1 MLCTEDVSADSV
13 KELYAGRL
21 VPLDKN
27 PGIRPVGI
35 GEVLRRIISKAVTS
49 LLKEDIIE
57 SAGLLQTCSGL
68 EGGIE
73 AAIHSMSR
81 AFNLDDTEAMLLVD
95 ANNAFNSINR
105 KVALHNVH
113 RICPSFHRFLQN
125 SYQAPVRLFL
135 SGSNRYIWSKEGA
148 TQGDPAAMAF
158 YALATRP
165 LMDVLAK
172 IKEVLQTWYAD
183 DTAGCGTLEKL
194 KLWWDKLC
202 EVGPLYGYHPKPSKT
217 ILIVKELVHLP
228 KANALFGKSGVKV
241 TLEGERHLGAVV
253 GSKKYRDEYVKDKV
267 AGWVRDV
274 EELAEIGKNEPQAA
288 YSAYVKGLSHRWTY
302 VQRTVGDI
310 SDLFEPLELAIS
322 KKFIPAIMG
331 REISTTY
338 REIFALPIRYGGL
351 GIANPMKT
359 SDSEYR
365 ASTAINSQFTELI
378 LHQIQSTEQL
388 DRKTMKDKIKV
399 IKQTKEE
406 LLKVRYKELAERI
419 SLISKKSL
427 ELACEKGAS
436 SWLSALPLESLGYV
450 LNKREFRDSI
460 CLRYGWSIPNI
471 PTYCACK
478 QKNNIDHALSC
489 KSGPY
494 VIFRHNAIRDAYAEI
509 LKEVCIDVRTEPG
522 LLPVNPEDLCP
533 TANSA
538 DQARLDIVA
547 TGLWSPFERTFFDVR
562 ITHPTAPSNVNL
574 TSQQLYQ
581 RNEKEKK
588 TAYCQRCRQVEKA
601 GFCCLVHTTSG
612 GMSPECEA
620 FNRQLA
626 HRLADK
632 RKDDYA
638 SVANYIRTKIRFAL
652 LKSVL
657 LSLRGVR
664 GKQQKE
670 DSMMATSA
678 VAFGLI
684 PERVSYEAY

>member
-1 MLCTEDVSADSV
+1 
-13 KELYAGRL
+13 
-21 VPLDKN
+21 
-27 PGIRPVGI
+27 
-35 GEVLRRIISKAVTS
+35 
-49 LLKEDIIE
+49 
-57 SAGLLQTCSGL
+57 
-68 EGGIE
+68 
-73 AAIHSMSR
+73 MSR
-81 AFNLDDTEAMLLVD
+81 AFNLDDTETMLLVD

-125 SYQAPVRLFL
+125 SYQAPVRLFLDL

-322 KKFIPAIMG
+322 KKFIPAILG

-365 ASTAINSQFTELI
+365 ASAAINSQFTELI

-399 IKQTKEE
+399 IKQIKEE
-406 LLKVRYKELAERI
+406 QLKVRYKELAERI

-612 GMSPECEA
+612 GMYPECEA

-632 RKDDYA
+632 RKDDYT

-652 LKSVL
+652 LKSFL
-657 LSLRGVR
+657 LNL
-664 GKQQKE
+664 E
-670 DSMMATSA
+670 IMFT
-678 VAFGLI
+678 L
-684 PERVSYEAY
+684 